1 MKPTL
6 VTIVGPTAVGK
17 TEIGVQLAE
26 HYASEII
33 SADSRQMYREL
44 KVGTALPSAEQ
55 LARVKHHFIGN
66 LSIHNYYNV
75 SMFEQDVLTLLQ
87 ELFPK
92 KPVLFMVGGSTL
104 YINAIYYGIDDLPT
118 VDPGL
123 RAELQAQYQQQGI
136 EFLRLKLKML
146 DPQYYQ
152 RVDLKNPNRLLKAIE
167 ICLMTGKPYSSLLT
181 APVRVRDFQIIK
193 IGLNKAREELFEQ
206 INQRVDLMFE
216 EGLLEEARSFLPF
229 KHLNSLNTVGY
240 KELFLHFEGRITLE
254 EAKEQ
259 IKKNTRNY
267 AKRQLTWFKR
277 YNDVEWFEPVHK
289 DAILS
294 YLNEKLDG

>member
-181 APVRVRDFQIIK
+181 APARVRDFQIIK

-277 YNDVEWFEPVHK
+277 YKDVEWFEPVHK

>member
-181 APVRVRDFQIIK
+181 APTRVRDFQIIK

-277 YNDVEWFEPVHK
+277 YKDVEWFEPVHK

>member
-181 APVRVRDFQIIK
+181 APTRVRDFQIIK

-206 INQRVDLMFE
+206 INQRVDFMFE

-277 YNDVEWFEPVHK
+277 YKDVEWFEPVHK